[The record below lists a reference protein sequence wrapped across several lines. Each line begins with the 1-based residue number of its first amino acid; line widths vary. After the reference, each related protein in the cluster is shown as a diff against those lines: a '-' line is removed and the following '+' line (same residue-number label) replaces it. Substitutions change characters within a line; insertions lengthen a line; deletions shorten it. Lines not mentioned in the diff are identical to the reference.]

1 MQIAVLA
8 NDGEE
13 LALIASILQPL
24 GHDCQAFTLGSALER
39 ELLRETV
46 DLVVLD
52 WQLPDTTGPQFARW
66 ARTTLKDR
74 VPMLMMTQRNDEEDI
89 VEALVAGADDIIVSP
104 IRPGELAA
112 RVCALMRR
120 AYVQQ
125 PTDEQRWGRYHF
137 LPARQRLEMDG
148 APVVLT
154 QKQYNLA
161 LLLFRN
167 MGRVLSRRYL
177 LESIWGINNPMGPE
191 QVSRSLD
198 THVSRV
204 RAALGLRPESGYRL
218 AAVYGQGYRFEA
230 VEVDASSLA

>member
-1 MQIAVLA
+1 MRIAILD
-8 NDGEE
+8 NDDDEF
-13 LALIASILQPL
+13 ALIESILRPL
-24 GHDCQAFTLGSALER
+24 GHDCRSFIRGSALQR
-39 ELLRETV
+39 ELLRETF

-52 WQLPDTTGPQFARW
+52 WHLPDTTGPDVARW
-66 ARTTLKDR
+66 ARMTLKDR
-74 VPMLMMTQRNDEEDI
+74 VPILLKAQGHEEEYI
-89 VEALVAGADDIIVSP
+89 VDGLAAGADDIIVSP
-104 IRPGELAA
+104 IRAGELAA
-112 RVCALMRR
+112 RVRALIRR
-120 AYVQQ
+120 AYAEEPDNQ
-125 PTDEQRWGRYHF
+125 TWGRYHF
-137 LPARQRLEMDG
+137 LPARQLLEMDG

-154 QKQYNLA
+154 QKQFNLA

-177 LESIWGINNPMGPE
+177 LESVWGISSATDTE

-230 VEVDASSLA
+230 VEVDASSIA